1 MNNSFT
7 EFVEVNGQKVPLR
20 LYLAHMNRKQR
31 RQFEAERKKKN
42 SHIKVIRVDNVVPEK
57 KISVEE
63 EINNNVPEQV
73 NTSEEALLAP
83 EE

>member
-1 MNNSFT
+1 MNSFT
-7 EFVEVNGQKVPLR
+7 EFVEVNGQKIPLN

-57 KISVEE
+57 KISIEE

-73 NTSEEALLAP
+73 NTSEEATFAT